1 MKILAIDQS
10 TTCSAWSIFI
20 GNKLEKYGSERCY
33 TPSERKNGL
42 PIDQRIYHMY
52 KYLRNIIIS
61 EKPDFI
67 VFEDTFL
74 QKVNSPETFAW
85 LNRLVGC
92 IMCLSIE
99 HDISYKIWQANAW
112 RKLIGMPC
120 GRGVKREQEKE
131 YSVEYA
137 NKHYNLE
144 LKRKDDDLADALCMG
159 TAYLIMNEKKGEKES

>member
-1 MKILAIDQS
+1 MKLLAIDQS
-10 TTCSAWSIFI
+10 TTCSACSIFI
-20 GNKLEKYGSERCY
+20 GYNHLEKYESERCY

-52 KYLRNIIIS
+52 KYIRNTIIT
-61 EKPDFI
+61 EKPNFI

-85 LNRLVGC
+85 LNRLIGC

-99 HDISYKIWQANAW
+99 HNIPYHIFQASAW

-120 GRGVKREQEKE
+120 GRGVKREQEKQ
-131 YSVEYA
+131 YAIEYA
-137 NKHYNLE
+137 NKHYNLN
-144 LKRKDDDLADALCMG
+144 LQRKDDDLAESICMG
-159 TAYLIMNEKKGEKES
+159 TAFFIMQKES